1 MAVALDEINERL
13 RKVFT
18 PDQVEVLTDMFRYA
32 FDRLVKA
39 SDFAELKGI
48 VAELAEAQKQSERRL
63 SELTQRVDE
72 LAEAQKQSERRL
84 SELTKRVDEL
94 AEAQKRTEERLNEL
108 AEAQKRTEERLNEL
122 AEAQKRT
129 EERLNELAEAQKRTE
144 ERLNELAEAQKR
156 TEERLN
162 ELAEAQIRT
171 EEELRKLA
179 QEHRETRRQ
188 LGGLTI
194 TVGYTLENE
203 AFKALPD
210 LLKRDYGLELRERL
224 KRAYVRDKEG
234 KAIEVNIIGK
244 AVKDGREVT
253 ILGEGKAQLSKRDV
267 DRFLRRKV
275 NRLRD
280 VLGDL
285 FLVLVTHMISEYDV
299 EEYAKE
305 KGIAL
310 YYSYDF

>member
-1 MAVALDEINERL
+1 MNKVFPKLGGTRTMAVALDEINERL

-18 PDQVEVLTDMFRYA
+18 PDQVEVLIDMFRYA

-63 SELTQRVDE
+63 G
-72 LAEAQKQSERRL
+72 
-84 SELTKRVDEL
+84 ELTKRVD
-94 AEAQKRTEERLNEL
+94 
-108 AEAQKRTEERLNEL
+108 
-122 AEAQKRT
+122 
-129 EERLNELAEAQKRTE
+129 
-144 ERLNELAEAQKR
+144 ELAEAQKR

-210 LLKRDYGLELRERL
+210 LLKRDYGLELRGRL

>member
-18 PDQVEVLTDMFRYA
+18 PDQVEVLIDMFRYA

-63 SELTQRVDE
+63 G
-72 LAEAQKQSERRL
+72 
-84 SELTKRVDEL
+84 ELTKRVD
-94 AEAQKRTEERLNEL
+94 
-108 AEAQKRTEERLNEL
+108 
-122 AEAQKRT
+122 
-129 EERLNELAEAQKRTE
+129 
-144 ERLNELAEAQKR
+144 ELAEAQKR

-210 LLKRDYGLELRERL
+210 LLKRDYGLELRGRL

>member
-1 MAVALDEINERL
+1 VVRLTGKFYIRNEWRSSIDLNHPVCYTIVKVFLKLERMRTMAVILDEITRRL
-13 RKVFT
+13 REVFT
-18 PDQVEVLTDMFRYA
+18 PDQVEVLTDMFKYT

-48 VAELAEAQKQSERRL
+48 VAELAEAQKQ
-63 SELTQRVDE
+63 
-72 LAEAQKQSERRL
+72 
-84 SELTKRVDEL
+84 
-94 AEAQKRTEERLNEL
+94 TEVRLNEL
-108 AEAQKRTEERLNEL
+108 AEAQKQTEMRLNEL
-122 AEAQKRT
+122 AEAQKQT
-129 EERLNELAEAQKRTE
+129 EMRLNELAEAQKQTE
-144 ERLNELAEAQKR
+144 VRLNELAEAQRR

-171 EEELRKLA
+171 EEELRKLT

-224 KRAYVRDKEG
+224 KRTYVRDKEG

-275 NRLRD
+275 NRLRG

-285 FLVLVTHMISEYDV
+285 FLVLVTHMTSEYDV
-299 EEYAKE
+299 EEYVRE

>member
-1 MAVALDEINERL
+1 MAVVLDEINERL

-84 SELTKRVDEL
+84 SELTKRVD
-94 AEAQKRTEERLNEL
+94 
-108 AEAQKRTEERLNEL
+108 
-122 AEAQKRT
+122 
-129 EERLNELAEAQKRTE
+129 ELAEAQKRTE

>member
-18 PDQVEVLTDMFRYA
+18 PDQVEVLIDMFRYA

-63 SELTQRVDE
+63 G
-72 LAEAQKQSERRL
+72 
-84 SELTKRVDEL
+84 ELTKRVD
-94 AEAQKRTEERLNEL
+94 
-108 AEAQKRTEERLNEL
+108 
-122 AEAQKRT
+122 
-129 EERLNELAEAQKRTE
+129 
-144 ERLNELAEAQKR
+144 ELAEAQKR

>member
-63 SELTQRVDE
+63 G
-72 LAEAQKQSERRL
+72 
-84 SELTKRVDEL
+84 ELTKRVD
-94 AEAQKRTEERLNEL
+94 
-108 AEAQKRTEERLNEL
+108 
-122 AEAQKRT
+122 
-129 EERLNELAEAQKRTE
+129 
-144 ERLNELAEAQKR
+144 ELAEAQKR